1 MQAYIRRKLS
11 MAGKALAFER
21 ANPATGASHLKVVT
35 DLEALVARVDTVF
48 AQERLGTIAE
58 RAATARRKVVRNEL
72 ALNLRHLVHVAERA
86 AKRDPALAGKFVA
99 PDYQGPNRAI
109 VAHAKAMLGAATAQ
123 EALLLEFGLG
133 DGFFADLTASI
144 TAFETASLDVDA
156 GRRDHIAARANFTD
170 LAGECAEIV
179 GILDG
184 LNKKRFAKE
193 PELLATWKSVR
204 NVFGPFTRHEAAP
217 ETPMGMLPPGV

>member
-1 MQAYIRRKLS
+1 

-109 VAHAKAMLGAATAQ
+109 VAHAKAMLGEARVH
-123 EALLLEFGLG
+123 EALLTASGLG
-133 DGFFADLTASI
+133 ATFLADFGVAI
-144 TAFETASLDVDA
+144 TSFESASLDLDA
-156 GRRDHIAARANFTD
+156 GRRDHIAARADFTA
-170 LAGECAEIV
+170 LAGECSELV

-184 LNKKRFAKE
+184 LNRKRFAKE
-193 PELLATWKSVR
+193 PDLLATWKSVR
-204 NVFGPFTRHEAAP
+204 NVFGPFTRQGGAP
-217 ETPMGMLPPGV
+217 ETPMGLLPPGV